1 MCGICNKIG
10 IRHEDLNLQE
20 SSPALPIY
28 KDAASSSGTLNFNE
42 GDNIIIPSENGV
54 TYRGLSGDDAYIIS
68 TNTTEPNSKIE
79 IVDSVGDN
87 IIQFINGLVIS
98 KSLFTSDAMRLT
110 LSDGSVITINGADKF
125 TFELSG
131 NLTDGSSGD
140 KKTFSEFAKY
150 MGLES
155 LPTSGSD
162 EGDKNVTIN
171 SNLDNEESQEELE
184 ESQEEIKDDTSVTS
198 ESRIIKADLSS
209 LAIKSG
215 DTIKAGESI
224 IIDLEKFYT
233 VGPGLPK
240 ESTKLDEYSNLS
252 EVDIIIFI
260 KAQAALY
267 FQLKIRKKV

>member
-1 MCGICNKIG
+1 MCGICNRIG

-20 SSPALPIY
+20 YSPALPIY

-54 TYRGLSGDDAYIIS
+54 TYRGLSGDDVYIIS

-110 LSDGSVITINGADKF
+110 LSNGSVVTINGADKF

-140 KKTFSEFAKY
+140 KKTFSGFSEF
-150 MGLES
+150 MGIDTI
-155 LPTSGSD
+155 PTSGTENGTENITITIDGKATD
-162 EGDKNVTIN
+162 ETATDETATDETATDDQN
-171 SNLDNEESQEELE
+171 DNQPTADRSIQ
-184 ESQEEIKDDTSVTS
+184 S
-198 ESRIIKADLSS
+198 DLSN
-209 LAIKSG
+209 
-215 DTIKAGESI
+215 
-224 IIDLEKFYT
+224 F
-233 VGPGLPK
+233 P
-240 ESTKLDEYSNLS
+240 
-252 EVDIIIFI
+252 
-260 KAQAALY
+260 
-267 FQLKIRKKV
+267 